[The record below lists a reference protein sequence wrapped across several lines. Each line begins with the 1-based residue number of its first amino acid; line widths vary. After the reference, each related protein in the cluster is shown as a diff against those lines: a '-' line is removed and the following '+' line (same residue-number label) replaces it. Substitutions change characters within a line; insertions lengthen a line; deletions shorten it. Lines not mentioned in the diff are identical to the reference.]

1 MMYYVHEY
9 NEKEFENYEECRE
22 NLLEYLEE
30 RDIAEKLD
38 LSLEEIIFRFGRRAN
53 NQIFIDWLDDK
64 IIEAE
69 EMAIEDLIT
78 EYEDEEVS

>member
-1 MMYYVHEY
+1 MYYVHEY
-9 NEKEFENYEECRE
+9 SDKEFETYEECRE
-22 NLLEYLEE
+22 DLLEYLEE
-30 RDIAEKLD
+30 QDVIEKLD
-38 LSLEEIIFRFGRRAN
+38 LSLEEIISRFGRRAN

-64 IIEAE
+64 ILEAE

>member
-1 MMYYVHEY
+1 MYYIHEY
-9 NEKEFENYEECRE
+9 NEKEFETYEECRE
-22 NLLEYLEE
+22 DLLEYLDELNIVQ
-30 RDIAEKLD
+30 RLD
-38 LSLEEIIFRFGRRAN
+38 LSLEEIILQFWHRAN

-69 EMAIEDLIT
+69 EIVIKELIS